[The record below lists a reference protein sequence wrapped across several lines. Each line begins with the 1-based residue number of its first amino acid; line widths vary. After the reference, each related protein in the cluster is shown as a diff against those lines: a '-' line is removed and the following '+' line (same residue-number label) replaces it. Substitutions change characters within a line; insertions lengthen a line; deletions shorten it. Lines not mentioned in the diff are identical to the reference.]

1 MLMTLISR
9 NIQQIGIFYV
19 VTLAACIALIFMPV
33 IWPVVAGLVF
43 IVHFGFL
50 GLLSWV
56 LFHQIARLTPAAQT
70 IMASVMILIC
80 CYLCFFFVMT
90 YVENYNFSWLV
101 GPNGETFEVILIS
114 DNLEE
119 N

>member
-1 MLMTLISR
+1 ML
-9 NIQQIGIFYV
+9 
-19 VTLAACIALIFMPV
+19 ALILSFAVCLALIIYPV
-33 IWPVVAGLVF
+33 IWPLFASLAF
-43 IVHFGFL
+43 IAHFAIL
-50 GLLSWV
+50 GCLAWTLTHNLRW
-56 LFHQIARLTPAAQT
+56 LTPAAQT